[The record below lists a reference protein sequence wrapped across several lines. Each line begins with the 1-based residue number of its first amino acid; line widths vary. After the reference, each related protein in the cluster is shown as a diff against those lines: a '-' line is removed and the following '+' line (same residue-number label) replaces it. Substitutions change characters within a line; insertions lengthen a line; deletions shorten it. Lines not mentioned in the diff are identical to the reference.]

1 MLDEMKWVPM
11 CLRWLK
17 INGRK
22 PATVHA
28 VKPEFEKTPKCFK
41 EQIYAAAVAIPII
54 LCSKVP
60 HFMKQSL
67 SNYRVIYTILRCN
80 LKENG

>member
-1 MLDEMKWVPM
+1 MKWVPM
-11 CLRWLK
+11 YLRWLK

-22 PATVHA
+22 LPTIHA
-28 VKPEFEKTPKCFK
+28 VKAEFAKPPKCFK
-41 EQIYAAAVAIPII
+41 EQIYAAAFAIPIT

-67 SNYRVIYTILRCN
+67 SNYRAIYTILRCN
-80 LKENG
+80 LKGNG

>member
-1 MLDEMKWVPM
+1 MKWVPI

-22 PATVHA
+22 PAAVHA
-28 VKPEFEKTPKCFK
+28 VKAEFEKTPKYFK
-41 EQIYAAAVAIPII
+41 EQSYAAAIAISIT
-54 LCSKVP
+54 LCRKVP

-67 SNYRVIYTILRCN
+67 SNYRAIYTILRCN
-80 LKENG
+80 LKGNG

>member
-1 MLDEMKWVPM
+1 MKRVPM

-22 PATVHA
+22 LPTIHA
-28 VKPEFEKTPKCFK
+28 VKAEFEKTQKCFK
-41 EQIYAAAVAIPII
+41 EQIYAAAVAIPIT

-67 SNYRVIYTILRCN
+67 SNYRAIYMILRCN
-80 LKENG
+80 LKGNG